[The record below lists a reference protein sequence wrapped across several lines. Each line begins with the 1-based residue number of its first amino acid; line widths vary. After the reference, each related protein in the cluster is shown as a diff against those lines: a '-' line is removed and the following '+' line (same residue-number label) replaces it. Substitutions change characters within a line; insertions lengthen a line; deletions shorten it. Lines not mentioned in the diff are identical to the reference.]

1 MSYRTIADAA
11 NALLAGEKIILELI
25 ESPQGDDWS
34 TTLERYDDAY
44 WVVERSCTTDTCNC
58 VSHDPWRDR
67 QVTPTEAYG
76 LLADVVR
83 RAWLAAEPLLDPVVA
98 AALGADPE

>member
-1 MSYRTIADAA
+1 MNPLADAA

-34 TTLERYDDAY
+34 TTLERFDCAY
-44 WVVERSCTTDTCNC
+44 WVVSRNCTSDTYNC
-58 VSHDPWRDR
+58 IYHKQWIKR
-67 QVTPTEAYG
+67 QVTPTEAYN

-98 AALGADPE
+98 ATLGADPE